1 MTDFLEEAFN
11 AGWRDFVRS
20 VRQENA
26 KSNRR
31 LYKIIEAVRGKSF
44 VDSLKNCVKATSKGG
59 LPQLRITR
67 RPKGIRLSDNRWSS
81 ILEIWIDQKSNN
93 QLGMKGA
100 AYVQVKEN
108 RFVKINFHNE

>member
-1 MTDFLEEAFN
+1 M
-11 AGWRDFVRS
+11 RDFFEEMLDREWRNFIRW

-31 LYKIIEAVRGKSF
+31 LYKIIEAIRGKSF
-44 VDSLKNCVKATSKGG
+44 VDSLKNLVKATSKGG

-67 RPKGIRLSDNRWSS
+67 RPEGIRLSDNRWSG
-81 ILEIWIDQKSNN
+81 IPEIWVDQRSHVEI
-93 QLGMKGA
+93 GIKGA
-100 AYVQVKEN
+100 VYVQVKEN